1 MERVGA
7 RSTREYRRARQ
18 RSVRARARLRR
29 RERRDASTVSRYRRR
44 PKETTPG
51 RAARRAPAGGCGGS
65 RRRRRAR
72 CRSRAGCGRTPE
84 PACGSRW
91 SSWWAGARVGR
102 NARRAGGSDAETFRR
117 RYAFCRTAS
126 SASVG
131 HFDESRPPNR
141 PRRSD
146 AFSQPRRA
154 GLGSSWLRSIVR
166 LSNHEPSNRLGE
178 GEPGDRK
185 RRNRSHA
192 VEFRPR
198 LSSRGTARAPKFVW
212 TNSLPRPNLDRI
224 DRARGSVSRA
234 RRLGR
239 ANPEP
244 RDRSQPRNPAS
255 GATRGT
261 LTPSPKAPPRP
272 ARATRK
278 GTRRADRGLCSQ
290 PTTRDDD
297 L

>member
-1 MERVGA
+1 MTRADPGGGSGEGSAEVLGREGA
-7 RSTREYRRARQ
+7 RRRAKEYTRVHA
-18 RSVRARARLRR
+18 RALGGRFARARASPAPRAPRR
-29 RERRDASTVSRYRRR
+29 VDGFVVDQ
-44 PKETTPG
+44 KETTAG

-65 RRRRRAR
+65 RRRRSAR
-72 CRSRAGCGRTPE
+72 CRSRAGCGRTPA

-141 PRRSD
+141 PD

-166 LSNHEPSNRLGE
+166 LSNHEPSNRPGG

-198 LSSRGTARAPKFVW
+198 VSSRGTACAPKFVW

-234 RRLGR
+234 R
-239 ANPEP
+239 
-244 RDRSQPRNPAS
+244 
-255 GATRGT
+255 
-261 LTPSPKAPPRP
+261 
-272 ARATRK
+272 
-278 GTRRADRGLCSQ
+278 
-290 PTTRDDD
+290 
-297 L
+297 